1 MTRQQK
7 AATLRNRLANAKSKT
22 AVDCFADTL
31 AKLEAETLGNIPGD
45 LEPKA
50 LLALEART
58 LG

>member
-22 AVDCFADTL
+22 AVDSFADTL

-45 LEPKA
+45 LEPKHC
-50 LLALEART
+50 
-58 LG
+58 

>member
-1 MTRQQK
+1 ME
-7 AATLRNRLANAKSKT
+7 NRLANAKSKT

-31 AKLEAETLGNIPGD
+31 AKVQAETLGNVLGE

-50 LLALEART
+50 LLVALADVLAVLEAST